1 MSAQDVWPSFAG
13 MWCGAEGPWT
23 DETARAHFDGC
34 EDCQTALAAFEA
46 GQRATQTVALTQ
58 RITGHLR
65 ASLRRAGHDVTVSDN
80 PTVDEL
86 HDACDLLGVR
96 VSDFVTQIEA
106 LTCPAWCSSH
116 PALEPG
122 THVGEVTVGDVVLG
136 LCLEPGED
144 VTVHLPD
151 DVEAGLTPAQASG
164 LGAALVEAARIIED
178 AR

>member
-13 MWCGAEGPWT
+13 MWCGAEGSWT

-34 EDCQTALAAFEA
+34 QDCQDALAAFEA
-46 GQRATQTVALTQ
+46 QQRATQAVAFTQ
-58 RITGHLR
+58 RIAGHLR
-65 ASLRRAGHDVTVSDN
+65 ASLRRAGHDVEVSDN
-80 PTVDEL
+80 PTVEEL
-86 HDACDLLGVR
+86 AHACELLGTK
-96 VSDFVTQIEA
+96 VSDFLDGIDA
-106 LTCPAWCSSH
+106 TCPAWCSSH

-151 DVEAGLTPAQASG
+151 RVESGVTAAQARD
-164 LGAALVEAARIIED
+164 LAAALIEAARILAEES
-178 AR
+178 